1 MFYPCYPEFYQT
13 TFTSFK
19 VDLLMMDGNREYDQR
34 KKNLKLNLLVAFV
47 LGFLALFFFNIRL

>member
-19 VDLLMMDGNREYDQR
+19 VDLLMMDSNREYDQR
-34 KKNLKLNLLVAFV
+34 KKKSEA
-47 LGFLALFFFNIRL
+47 